1 MKENGM
7 KMSCHIFRNK
17 SVDLKISYSEFGV
30 TLLEDTIYEL
40 LMINLENGK
49 LLIAEIYR
57 SPNSSAEFFTEKLT
71 QYRVLAAEKHLHA
84 LMGGDLNINLLERSN
99 STMNFKN
106 LIKSYGFTKNS
117 YSCNKGVK

>member
-1 MKENGM
+1 M
-7 KMSCHIFRNK
+7 
-17 SVDLKISYSEFGV
+17 DLKISYSELGV
-30 TLLEDTIYEL
+30 TLLEDTIYECCEL

-49 LLIAEIYR
+49 LLIAGIYR

-71 QYRVLAAEKHLHA
+71 QYKVLAAEKHLHA
-84 LMGGDLNINLLERSN
+84 LMGGDLNINLLKRSN
-99 STMNFKN
+99 STTNFKN